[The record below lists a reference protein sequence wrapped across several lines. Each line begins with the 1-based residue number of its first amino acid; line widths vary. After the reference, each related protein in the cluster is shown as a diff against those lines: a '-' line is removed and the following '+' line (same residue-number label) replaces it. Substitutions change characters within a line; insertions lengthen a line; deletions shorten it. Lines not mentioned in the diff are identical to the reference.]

1 MTMVR
6 SLGIRVSDERKGG
19 RVKWGIR
26 TEELGTTADG
36 RRKRQFA
43 PLAPST
49 YSLQIPTLIRG
60 SVQQQH
66 NSPRTCDEAQ
76 YNFPPRSA
84 LVSKTRHSIDSP
96 LAFGVVVSTHLTT
109 ETCSTIDFVSFGTS
123 WSTPRPA
130 GAQAERAVGRS
141 AKEVHSYERTPQYS
155 QDGRR
160 RQACFGV
167 LVVACNVHL
176 NNLTDAG
183 SCYVLA
189 RTSTRACRTREMLG
203 DWIVGDSEV
212 ERRVREGMG
221 WSEQRASEWRERMS
235 EGSGPSDDSIG

>member
-1 MTMVR
+1 MVR

-19 RVKWGIR
+19 RVKRGIR

-60 SVQQQH
+60 SVQH

-76 YNFPPRSA
+76 YNFPP
-84 LVSKTRHSIDSP
+84 RHSIDSP

-123 WSTPRPA
+123 WSTP
-130 GAQAERAVGRS
+130 V
-141 AKEVHSYERTPQYS
+141 
-155 QDGRR
+155 
-160 RQACFGV
+160 
-167 LVVACNVHL
+167 
-176 NNLTDAG
+176 
-183 SCYVLA
+183 SC
-189 RTSTRACRTREMLG
+189 SACRW
-203 DWIVGDSEV
+203 D
-212 ERRVREGMG
+212 RRVGYAWHGDAWVGSSVTDVSSCRMVFVEETGRGASRESGRKKCQG
-221 WSEQRASEWRERMS
+221 GAFIRTYASV
-235 EGSGPSDDSIG
+235 